1 MTKKKTEDLEVAMNA
16 TEVTDEEKEDVA
28 DDASET
34 VSTEIP
40 LEEVPA
46 PAEVVAEPPP
56 KKKRTR
62 KKKAEEPPIEGSE
75 EPDVQKVE
83 EASSENKRSKTPK
96 DDSILTIEVG
106 ADVQTDEELSEIA
119 WHEINNSFITRKML
133 TGMLG
138 GIEQL
143 ESGKTVAVVDY
154 KGYRIIIPIS
164 EMIFGYQKSY
174 LGPIDFAEQATR
186 CNKLLNNMLGA
197 EIDFIVK
204 GIDHKTRSVVASRKD
219 AMLKKRKTFYMET
232 DANGAYKVYD
242 GRIVQAR
249 VLAVAEKGIRVEVF
263 GVECSIMSR
272 HLSWEWIGDARD
284 HYSTG
289 DEILVRILS
298 VDRENVDNINIKA
311 DVKSVNDSGKRPN
324 LSLCRIQGKYAGKV
338 TDVHKG
344 VIFIR
349 LTNGINAVAHSCL
362 DRRTPGKKDDV
373 SFAVTRIDEENG
385 VVVGIITRIIKQNL

>member
-1 MTKKKTEDLEVAMNA
+1 MTKKKTEDFEVAMNA
-16 TEVTDEEKEDVA
+16 TEVNDEEKKEVIN
-28 DDASET
+28 ASEELHEKAKIEDAPT
-34 VSTEIP
+34 TE
-40 LEEVPA
+40 LAAV
-46 PAEVVAEPPP
+46 EPPP
-56 KKKRTR
+56 KKKRTA
-62 KKKAEEPPIEGSE
+62 KKKAAEPTAEISK
-75 EPDVQKVE
+75 EPDVSEVE
-83 EASSENKRSKTPK
+83 QAPPTPK
-96 DDSILTIEVG
+96 RAKAPKEDPILTIEAG
-106 ADVQTDEELSEIA
+106 ADVQTDEELAEIA
-119 WHEINNSFITRKML
+119 WHEINNSYITRKML

-154 KGYRIIIPIS
+154 KGYRIIIPMS
-164 EMIFGYQKSY
+164 EMIFGFQKSY
-174 LGPIDFAEQATR
+174 LGPIDYAEQATR
-186 CNKLLNNMLGA
+186 SNKILNNMLGA
-197 EIDFIVK
+197 EIDFVVK
-204 GIDHKTRSVVASRKD
+204 GVDPNTRSVVASRKE

-232 DANGAYKVYD
+232 DDSGAYKVYD

-298 VDRENVDNINIKA
+298 VDRENVDNITITA

-324 LSLCRIQGKYAGKV
+324 LSLCRVQGKYAGKV

-373 SFAVTRIDEENG
+373 SFAVTRIDEDNG

>member
-1 MTKKKTEDLEVAMNA
+1 MTKKKTEDFEVAMNA

-28 DDASET
+28 DDVSET

-204 GIDHKTRSVVASRKD
+204 GIDPKTRSVVASRKD

-349 LTNGINAVAHSCL
+349 LTNGINAVAHSWL

>member
-28 DDASET
+28 DDVSET

-204 GIDHKTRSVVASRKD
+204 GIDPKTRSVVASRKD

>member
-1 MTKKKTEDLEVAMNA
+1 MTKKKTEDFEVAMNA

-28 DDASET
+28 EDVSET

-204 GIDHKTRSVVASRKD
+204 GIDPKTRSVVASRKD

>member
-83 EASSENKRSKTPK
+83 EESSESKRSKTPK

-204 GIDHKTRSVVASRKD
+204 GIDPKTRSVVASRKD

>member
-1 MTKKKTEDLEVAMNA
+1 MARDTWQED
-16 TEVTDEEKEDVA
+16 
-28 DDASET
+28 
-34 VSTEIP
+34 P
-40 LEEVPA
+40 
-46 PAEVVAEPPP
+46 
-56 KKKRTR
+56 
-62 KKKAEEPPIEGSE
+62 
-75 EPDVQKVE
+75 
-83 EASSENKRSKTPK
+83 
-96 DDSILTIEVG
+96 ILTIEAG
-106 ADVQTDEELSEIA
+106 ADVQTDEELAEIA
-119 WHEINNSFITRKML
+119 WHEINNSYITRKML

-154 KGYRIIIPIS
+154 KGYRIIIPMS
-164 EMIFGYQKSY
+164 EMIFGFQKSY
-174 LGPIDFAEQATR
+174 LGPIDYAEQATR
-186 CNKLLNNMLGA
+186 SNKILNNMLGA
-197 EIDFIVK
+197 EIDFVVK
-204 GIDHKTRSVVASRKD
+204 GVDPNTRSVVASRKE

-232 DANGAYKVYD
+232 DDSGAYKVYD

-298 VDRENVDNINIKA
+298 VDRENVDNITITA

-324 LSLCRIQGKYAGKV
+324 LSLCRVQGKYAGKV

-373 SFAVTRIDEENG
+373 SFAVTRIDEDNG

>member
-1 MTKKKTEDLEVAMNA
+1 MTKKKTEDFEVAMNA

-28 DDASET
+28 DDVSET

-75 EPDVQKVE
+75 EPDVPKVE

-154 KGYRIIIPIS
+154 KGYRIIIPMS

-204 GIDHKTRSVVASRKD
+204 GIDPKTRSVVASRKD

>member
-1 MTKKKTEDLEVAMNA
+1 MTKKKTEDFEVAMNA
-16 TEVTDEEKEDVA
+16 TEVNDEEKEDVA
-28 DDASET
+28 DDVSET

-75 EPDVQKVE
+75 EPDVPKVE

-204 GIDHKTRSVVASRKD
+204 GIDPKTRSVVASRKD

>member
-1 MTKKKTEDLEVAMNA
+1 MTKKKTEDFEVAMNA

-28 DDASET
+28 EDVSET

-56 KKKRTR
+56 KKKSTR

-204 GIDHKTRSVVASRKD
+204 GIDPKTRSVVASRKD

-311 DVKSVNDSGKRPN
+311 EVKSVNDSGKRPN

-373 SFAVTRIDEENG
+373 SFAVTRIDDENG

>member
-1 MTKKKTEDLEVAMNA
+1 MTKKKTEDFEVAMNVA
-16 TEVTDEEKEDVA
+16 EVTDEEMEDVA
-28 DDASET
+28 DDVSENI
-34 VSTEIP
+34 SKEIP
-40 LEEVPA
+40 IEEVSA
-46 PAEVVAEPPP
+46 PAEDIAEAPP

-62 KKKAEEPPIEGSE
+62 KKKAEEPPIEGTK
-75 EPDVQKVE
+75 EPDVPKVD
-83 EASSENKRSKTPK
+83 EASSENKRIKTPK

-106 ADVQTDEELSEIA
+106 ADVRTDDELSEIA
-119 WHEINNSFITRKML
+119 WHEINNSFITRKIL

-154 KGYRIIIPIS
+154 KGYRIIIPMS
-164 EMIFGYQKSY
+164 EMIFGFQKSY

-204 GIDHKTRSVVASRKD
+204 GIDSKTRSVVASRKD

-249 VLAVAEKGIRVEVF
+249 VLAVAEKGIRIEVF

-298 VDRENVDNINIKA
+298 VDRENVENINIKA

-362 DRRTPGKKDDV
+362 DRRIPGKKDDV

>member
-1 MTKKKTEDLEVAMNA
+1 MTKKKTEDFEVAMNA

-28 DDASET
+28 DDVSET

-62 KKKAEEPPIEGSE
+62 KKKAEEPPIEGSD

-204 GIDHKTRSVVASRKD
+204 GIDPKTRSVVASRKD

>member
-1 MTKKKTEDLEVAMNA
+1 MTKKKTEDFEVAMNA

-28 DDASET
+28 EDVSET

-62 KKKAEEPPIEGSE
+62 KKKAEEPPIEGSD

-204 GIDHKTRSVVASRKD
+204 GIDPKTRSVVASRKD

>member
-1 MTKKKTEDLEVAMNA
+1 MTKKKTEDFEVAMNA
-16 TEVTDEEKEDVA
+16 AEVTDEEMEDVA
-28 DDASET
+28 DDVSENI
-34 VSTEIP
+34 SKEIP
-40 LEEVPA
+40 IEEVSA
-46 PAEVVAEPPP
+46 SAEDVAEPPP

-62 KKKAEEPPIEGSE
+62 KKKAEEPPIESSE
-75 EPDVQKVE
+75 EPDVPKVE
-83 EASSENKRSKTPK
+83 EASSENKKSKTPK

-119 WHEINNSFITRKML
+119 WHEINNSLITRKML

-154 KGYRIIIPIS
+154 KGYRIIIPMS
-164 EMIFGYQKSY
+164 EMIFGFQKSY

-204 GIDHKTRSVVASRKD
+204 GVDPQTRSVVASRKD

-232 DANGAYKVYD
+232 DTNGAYKVYD

-298 VDRENVDNINIKA
+298 VDRESVDNINIKA

>member
-1 MTKKKTEDLEVAMNA
+1 MTKKKTEDFEVAMNV
-16 TEVTDEEKEDVA
+16 TEAKDEEMEDVA
-28 DDASET
+28 DDVSET
-34 VSTEIP
+34 FPEEKTI
-40 LEEVPA
+40 EEVPV
-46 PAEVVAEPPP
+46 PAEDIAESPP

-62 KKKAEEPPIEGSE
+62 KKKAEEPPIESSE
-75 EPDVQKVE
+75 EPDVPKVDE
-83 EASSENKRSKTPK
+83 VPSESKSPKASK
-96 DDSILTIEVG
+96 DDPILTIEIG

-154 KGYRIIIPIS
+154 KGYRIIIPMS
-164 EMIFGYQKSY
+164 EMIFGFQKTY

-204 GIDHKTRSVVASRKD
+204 GIEPKTRSVVASRKD

-232 DANGAYKVYD
+232 DANGAYKIYD

>member
-204 GIDHKTRSVVASRKD
+204 GIDPKTRSVVASRKD

>member
-16 TEVTDEEKEDVA
+16 TEVTDEEKEDVV

-204 GIDHKTRSVVASRKD
+204 GIDPKTRSVVASRKD

>member
-1 MTKKKTEDLEVAMNA
+1 MTKKKTEDFEVAMNA

-28 DDASET
+28 DDVSET

-75 EPDVQKVE
+75 EPDVPKVE

-204 GIDHKTRSVVASRKD
+204 GIDPKTRSVVASRKD

>member
-1 MTKKKTEDLEVAMNA
+1 MTKKKTEDFEVAMNA
-16 TEVTDEEKEDVA
+16 AEVTDVEMGDVA
-28 DDASET
+28 NDVSENI
-34 VSTEIP
+34 SKEIP
-40 LEEVPA
+40 IEEVPA
-46 PAEVVAEPPP
+46 PAEDIAEPPP

-62 KKKAEEPPIEGSE
+62 KKKAEEPPIEGTK
-75 EPDVQKVE
+75 EPDVPKVD
-83 EASSENKRSKTPK
+83 EASSENKRIKTPK
-96 DDSILTIEVG
+96 DDSILTIAVG
-106 ADVQTDEELSEIA
+106 ADVRTDELSEIA
-119 WHEINNSFITRKML
+119 WHEINNSFITRKIL

-154 KGYRIIIPIS
+154 KGYRIIIPMS
-164 EMIFGYQKSY
+164 EMIFGFQKSY

-204 GIDHKTRSVVASRKD
+204 GIDSKTRSVVASRKD

-249 VLAVAEKGIRVEVF
+249 VLAVAEKGIRIEVF

-298 VDRENVDNINIKA
+298 VDRENVENINIKA

-324 LSLCRIQGKYAGKV
+324 LSLCRVQGKYAGKV